1 LYFEWFESFQYFLA
15 KFTIKIHLETLKHKL
30 FLTFLTKYFR
40 NKITHGS
47 ISPFSSSEHLKDKQ
61 QNGTSN
67 KQIPTITVKPSLPKS
82 KTQISSVYT
91 KLSSIKPTNLNA
103 NANSRSSS
111 IPNYI
116 NSKTVKTTQIGST
129 QLSPSKLPSAN
140 AARSPVK
147 SPKRIPQLV
156 KPSIVNGANKI
167 SSKSLLSFLPKS
179 DDSNGNSATSSM
191 STSSSNSSLNVSSSP
206 VSPVRKFV

>member
-1 LYFEWFESFQYFLA
+1 MS
-15 KFTIKIHLETLKHKL
+15 
-30 FLTFLTKYFR
+30 KYF
-40 NKITHGS
+40 
-47 ISPFSSSEHLKDKQ
+47 FSSSEHLKDKQ
-61 QNGTSN
+61 QNGNGN
-67 KQIPTITVKPSLPKS
+67 KQIPIITVKPALSKS

-116 NSKTVKTTQIGST
+116 NAKPVRTTQIGST
-129 QLSPSKLPSAN
+129 QMSPSKMQSAN
-140 AARSPVK
+140 PTKSPVK

-156 KPSIVNGANKI
+156 KPAIINGANKL
-167 SSKSLLSFLPKS
+167 SSKSLISFLPKS

-191 STSSSNSSLNVSSSP
+191 STSSSNSSLNASSSP
-206 VSPVRKFV
+206 VSPVRKLI